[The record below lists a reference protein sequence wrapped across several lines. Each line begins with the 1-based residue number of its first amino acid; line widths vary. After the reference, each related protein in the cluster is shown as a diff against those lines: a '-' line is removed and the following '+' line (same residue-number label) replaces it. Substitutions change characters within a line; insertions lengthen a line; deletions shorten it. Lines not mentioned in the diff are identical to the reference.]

1 MDRHHYEWLP
11 SAWDVVSGVY
21 DVNSEAT
28 IAAFRR
34 LFERLSLE
42 MQGKKLNK
50 TCQIS
55 ADMEDI
61 FDE

>member
-1 MDRHHYEWLP
+1 MDRHHYEWLH
-11 SAWDVVSGVY
+11 SAEEVVGGVY
-21 DVNSEAT
+21 DVNAEAT

-42 MQGKKLNK
+42 MQGKKPNK
-50 TCQIS
+50 ICQVS

>member
-11 SAWDVVSGVY
+11 SCWEVAGGVY

-28 IAAFRR
+28 TAAFRR

-50 TCQIS
+50 KCQIS